1 MLKITKNLF
10 VHLTKKTSLCS
21 RRVLNTQK
29 IEGRYANTVK
39 CQKPAEVGAFVE
51 ELCLL
56 KACRIFSVDAR
67 RDMDKFS
74 TSNKIEEIVG
84 FDSKDIFNV

>member
-1 MLKITKNLF
+1 M
-10 VHLTKKTSLCS
+10 
-21 RRVLNTQK
+21 
-29 IEGRYANTVK
+29 YANTVR
-39 CQKPAEVGAFVE
+39 CQKPAEVGAFVG

-56 KACRIFSVDAR
+56 RACRIFSVDAR

-84 FDSKDIFNV
+84 FDSKDIFKV